1 MFQDTLTSLVC
12 PYWTGNEGR
21 KIGKGLNFFF
31 LTLL

>member
-21 KIGKGLNFFF
+21 EIGKGLIYFF
-31 LTLL
+31 